1 MSNEMTRKYAVV
13 DLEATNAGAT
23 AAIIQVG
30 IVIIEGKEV
39 VETYQTDI
47 NPHEPLS
54 DHIKA
59 LTGITDAQ
67 LAQAPE
73 FSQVA
78 KTIYELI
85 SDCVFVAHNVKFDA
99 NLLAEALFFEGYEL
113 LTPRVDTVEL
123 AQIFYPSLE
132 KYT

>member
-30 IVIIEGKEV
+30 IVIIEEKEV

-99 NLLAEALFFEGYEL
+99 NLLAEALFLKAMSY
-113 LTPRVDTVEL
+113 
-123 AQIFYPSLE
+123 
-132 KYT
+132 